1 MTFKLEKGGPW
12 KSMERRSLLNIALV
26 LTVSENRDFGTLA
39 SFLVFG
45 HYNPCEE
52 DLGEEGGVPEG
63 HLVQFTSVAQSCPTL
78 YDPMDCST
86 PGFTVHHQLLELA
99 QTHVHQVG
107 DAIQPSHPL
116 SSPSP
121 AFNLSEPSGSFPM
134 SQFFAS
140 SGQSIG
146 ASASASVLP
155 MNIQD
160 WFPLR
165 LTGWISLRSKGLSKV
180 SNITV
185 QKHQFFVTQL
195 SLCSNSHM
203 LTWLLE
209 KQGHWLDGPLP
220 VK

>member
-1 MTFKLEKGGPW
+1 
-12 KSMERRSLLNIALV
+12 MERRSLLNIALV

-116 SSPSP
+116 SSSSP

-160 WFPLR
+160 
-165 LTGWISLRSKGLSKV
+165 
-180 SNITV
+180 
-185 QKHQFFVTQL
+185 
-195 SLCSNSHM
+195 
-203 LTWLLE
+203 
-209 KQGHWLDGPLP
+209 
-220 VK
+220 

>member
-1 MTFKLEKGGPW
+1 M
-12 KSMERRSLLNIALV
+12 
-26 LTVSENRDFGTLA
+26 LTVSENRDFGTLG

-99 QTHVHQVG
+99 QTRVHQVG

-146 ASASASVLP
+146 ASASALVRP

-160 WFPLR
+160 
-165 LTGWISLRSKGLSKV
+165 
-180 SNITV
+180 
-185 QKHQFFVTQL
+185 
-195 SLCSNSHM
+195 
-203 LTWLLE
+203 
-209 KQGHWLDGPLP
+209 
-220 VK
+220 